1 MIPRF
6 VAAMQDILDLEQAAR
21 CAKPVIHM
29 QLYLKHAPESHHT
42 ILRYAL
48 ATRAT
53 PVVELLANLTHVAK
67 GTLVVGST
75 VPRARSATPMPK

>member
-6 VAAMQDILDLEQAAR
+6 VVAMQDILAPEPAAL

-29 QLYLKHAPESHHT
+29 QLYLKHAPESHHM

-75 VPRARSATPMPK
+75 VPHARSATPMPK